1 MVRSLRAA
9 AMADRPSRCIRPLAC
24 LGLALAGSLPLAS
37 PAQAYFLDG
46 DELMNHCSIQVA
58 DDRFD
63 PAVCVTY
70 IMGAYD
76 AFMFQRLVRNQPRCT
91 PATLTAGQ
99 LRAVVVEYLEAN
111 PDNRAMDASAL
122 VWNAII
128 AEWPGCG
135 SAGR

>member
-1 MVRSLRAA
+1 MRLRSLYL
-9 AMADRPSRCIRPLAC
+9 CC
-24 LGLALAGSLPLAS
+24 ALAIATSLPPFVS

-46 DELMNHCSIQVA
+46 DELMNHCSANVA
-58 DDRFD
+58 DERFD

-91 PATLTAGQ
+91 PRTLTAGK
-99 LRAVVVEYLEAN
+99 LREVVVEYLRDN
-111 PDNRAMDASAL
+111 PDNRGMDASAL

-128 AEWPGCG
+128 AEWPDCG
-135 SAGR
+135 VMSPRGSQ